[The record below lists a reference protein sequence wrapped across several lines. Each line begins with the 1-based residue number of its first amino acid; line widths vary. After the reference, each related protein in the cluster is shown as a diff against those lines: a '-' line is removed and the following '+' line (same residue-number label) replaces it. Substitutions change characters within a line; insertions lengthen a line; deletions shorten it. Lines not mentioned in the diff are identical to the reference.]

1 MKRIL
6 VMLCAVALVLN
17 ANAQEVSATYDPDVD
32 GDNNI
37 GVTDLLALLSLFSEN
52 DLDDDGIWDSQDDCV
67 GEYDECGIC
76 NGPGPQILGI
86 DTIIVYYDS
95 LYAEAI
101 DEWWVFEVDAD
112 TLLTYLCENPGCMDP
127 TADNYDP
134 YAVEED
140 GSCLYSNGSPVC
152 DFQTAVH
159 YDGFTYDLV
168 AIGNQCW
175 FAENLRT
182 EHYANGD
189 AILGELS
196 DVEWLDA
203 WINSNGAT
211 AVYGEGASGADGSD
225 YLQDYGRLYN
235 WHAVDDSRGLCPSGW
250 HVPSDEEFM
259 ILEMELGMS
268 EFDANTENNVR
279 GTDQGTQMKSAPQGV
294 PSWDGTNISGFSA
307 LPGGMR
313 DYEGYFAWEGD
324 HTQFWSATTHFNEWG
339 DEEGAW
345 FRSLW
350 SASPYVVRG
359 GLEKGYGSSVRCVR
373 D

>member
-6 VMLCAVALVLN
+6 VMFCAVAVVMN

-67 GEYDECGIC
+67 GAYDECGVC

-101 DEWWVFEVDAD
+101 DEWWVFEVDSD

-134 YAVEED
+134 YAIEED
-140 GSCLYSNGSPVC
+140 NSCFWTEGSPVC
-152 DFQTAVH
+152 DFQNT
-159 YDGFTYDLV
+159 YTFDGYTYELI
-168 AIGNQCW
+168 AIGDQCW

-189 AILGELS
+189 AIPGELS
-196 DVEWLDA
+196 NSEWWNADDTNL
-203 WINSNGAT
+203 GAQ
-211 AVYGEGASGADGSD
+211 AVYNNDASNLA
-225 YLQDYGRLYN
+225 DYGRLYN
-235 WHAVDDSRGLCPSGW
+235 WYAVDDARSLCPSGW
-250 HVPSDEEFM
+250 HVPTDVEYT
-259 ILEMELGMS
+259 EL
-268 EFDANTENNVR
+268 
-279 GTDQGTQMKSAPQGV
+279 TDFLGGSAGTQMKSS
-294 PSWDGTNISGFSA
+294 PSDNPAWDGTNTSGFSA
-307 LPGGMR
+307 VAGGCR
-313 DYEGYFAWEGD
+313 SSDGGFYDGGSVGC
-324 HTQFWSATTHFNEWG
+324 FWSSSPNGTN
-339 DEEGAW
+339 AW
-345 FRSLW
+345 FRELSSGDSGVYRSGIYNLR
-350 SASPYVVRG
+350 VG
-359 GLEKGYGSSVRCVR
+359 GSVRCVR
-373 D
+373 DE